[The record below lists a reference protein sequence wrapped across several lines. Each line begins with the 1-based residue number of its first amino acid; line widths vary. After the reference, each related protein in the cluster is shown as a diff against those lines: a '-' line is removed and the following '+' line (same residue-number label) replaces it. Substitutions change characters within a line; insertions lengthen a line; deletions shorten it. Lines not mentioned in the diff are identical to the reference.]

1 MESALVLIKIESSKD
16 KEVLLKL
23 RELDGVTEA
32 HLMFGPYDAYAIV
45 EAEST
50 QQMQDVV
57 INNIRNIDEIKYTTT
72 CLIAD

>member
-1 MESALVLIKIESSKD
+1 MESALVLLRIELSKD

-45 EAEST
+45 EAESS
-50 QQMQDVV
+50 QQLQDVV
-57 INNIRNIDEIKYTTT
+57 FNNLRNIDEIKSTTT
-72 CLIAD
+72 CFIAG